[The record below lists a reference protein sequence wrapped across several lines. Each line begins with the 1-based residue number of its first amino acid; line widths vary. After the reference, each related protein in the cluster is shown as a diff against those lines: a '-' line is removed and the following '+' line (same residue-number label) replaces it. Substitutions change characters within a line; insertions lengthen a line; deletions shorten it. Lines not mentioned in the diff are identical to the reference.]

1 MNKLEAKLGNLKKA
15 LERLK
20 EAAAQLGENNSDVIR
35 DGVIQRFE
43 FTYELAWKTTKE
55 YLEDIGIM
63 DKNSPKAVI
72 KEAYA
77 QKIIINEQIWLS
89 MIKDRN
95 KASHM
100 YPEKMAID
108 IAERITNCYI
118 NEFDKLLKALSPEL

>member
-1 MNKLEAKLGNLKKA
+1 MNRLEVKLSNLKKA

-20 EAAAQLGENNSDVIR
+20 EAAAELGVNNSDIIR

-63 DKNSPKAVI
+63 DKTSPKAVI

-77 QKIIINEQIWLS
+77 QKLILNEQIWLS
-89 MIKDRN
+89 MIKDIITT
-95 KASHM
+95 SHM
-100 YPEKMAID
+100 YMEKMAID

-118 NEFDKLLKALSPEL
+118 NEFEKLVKALNN

>member
-63 DKNSPKAVI
+63 DKTSPKAVI

-77 QKIIINEQIWLS
+77 QKIIINEKIWLS

-95 KASHM
+95 TTSHM
-100 YPEKMAID
+100 YLEKMAID

-118 NEFDKLLKALSPEL
+118 NEFDKLLEALNPEL

>member
-15 LERLK
+15 LERL
-20 EAAAQLGENNSDVIR
+20 
-35 DGVIQRFE
+35 
-43 FTYELAWKTTKE
+43 
-55 YLEDIGIM
+55 
-63 DKNSPKAVI
+63 

-95 KASHM
+95 TTSHM
-100 YPEKMAID
+100 YLEKMAID

-118 NEFDKLLKALSPEL
+118 NEFDKLLEALSTEL